1 MTCIPFAHARPSR
14 AAASTP
20 SERALARAPPSPLH
34 PRTPQPR
41 RGFHPLRKGFS
52 PHFKPA
58 STCASASRPRTP
70 QPRRGFHVLRKGFS
84 PHFIARK
91 NCGKGVAPHA
101 RIAARASCRDRRQN
115 SVGGRRDRRAAALPH
130 VVQALRAGST
140 KHPFGRG
147 QVMGAI
153 APQGLP
159 RPQGGL
165 QPAHL
170 APPPTHPSPAGASTP
185 SERAS
190 ARTPPTCPST
200 HTPQPRRGF
209 YVLRKGFSPHF
220 KPASTRASPS
230 THTPQPRRGFHVL
243 RKGFS
248 PHTFLP
254 RPQGGLPP
262 AL

>member
-209 YVLRKGFSPHF
+209 
-220 KPASTRASPS
+220 
-230 THTPQPRRGFHVL
+230 HVL

>member
-140 KHPFGRG
+140 RRPFGRG
-147 QVMGAI
+147 QVMDAI

-159 RPQGGL
+159 CPQKGL
-165 QPAHL
+165 QPAHQ
-170 APPPTHPSPAGASTP
+170 S
-185 SERAS
+185 R
-190 ARTPPTCPST
+190 
-200 HTPQPRRGF
+200 
-209 YVLRKGFSPHF
+209 RKGFSS
-220 KPASTRASPS
+220 PARIAVYG
-230 THTPQPRRGFHVL
+230 R
-243 RKGFS
+243 
-248 PHTFLP
+248 
-254 RPQGGLPP
+254 
-262 AL
+262 